1 MTQETEESHH
11 DYLFVLYERMWIIIL
26 AFIGVVAAT
35 AYFTFTSP
43 NVYEATAT
51 LMVDASGGRGGVLQF
66 GYQPMGSNLIQ
77 NYCQVIKSRTVAAET
92 AARLANDPDCP
103 SRPAN
108 PVTADALLR
117 SIAAE
122 PVRGADMIR
131 VTGSA
136 PTAREAAIVTNTA
149 VDVFIEQ
156 QVALLRGEF
165 TEQRQ
170 FLEGQIPLIK
180 DGLRES
186 EDALKE
192 FKEKHK
198 FVALSEEARGV
209 TSKLAEFDK
218 LYGEVETDIST
229 TSSRLDYL
237 TEHFA
242 EQKRTLPEDIAQVSS
257 PYILELRKQLV
268 NLETNYS
275 MYLVQGLAED
285 HPKIV
290 DLKKSIDEARTKL
303 VEETRTLAAQ
313 GIPSLDP
320 LSSAREVF
328 DSITSLEAELV
339 ALKARKEALG
349 LVRTTYARKLESL
362 PSTELTLARL
372 ERERELNANTYQMLT
387 EKHEEVKIAEA
398 GKMSHISVVDRAR
411 VPASPVRPQ
420 KRRNLAFGAVVGL
433 VLGLG
438 GAFLLDY
445 ADSSVKTPLDVDKSG
460 SLAILG
466 SIPRIR
472 TKTRKHDRSS
482 GIISHL
488 LTRQPARSPL
498 AESYRTVR
506 TNLQFT
512 SPDRPVRTLLVT
524 SALPGD
530 GKSTVAANL
539 AIAMAQMGLKTLLVD
554 TDFRKPVLRKVFE
567 VRQTDGLT
575 EFLADKIR
583 FENAVAKTRVENLTL
598 LPAGAL
604 PPNPSELLGS
614 RKMESLIERLKSEY
628 DYVIFDSP
636 PVLAVTDAT
645 VLGSKLDGTVVIV
658 SAGRTD
664 RMALKRTREILGR
677 VRANV
682 LGVIMHMVKPVS
694 GRYAYYSNYYYYH
707 SYYREDKTEKHEER
721 EVVHSA

>member
-1 MTQETEESHH
+1 MTQEPEESHH

-51 LMVDASGGRGGVLQF
+51 LMVDPGGGRGGVLQF

-77 NYCQVIKSRTVAAET
+77 NYCQVLKSRTIAAET
-92 AARLANDPDCP
+92 AARLADDPDRP
-103 SRPAN
+103 SGPAN
-108 PVTADALLR
+108 PFTAEVLLR
-117 SIAAE
+117 SISAE

-136 PTAREAAIVTNTA
+136 ATAREAALIANTA
-149 VDVFIEQ
+149 VDAFIEQ

-165 TEQRQ
+165 TEQRE

-180 DGLRES
+180 DGLGIS
-186 EDALKE
+186 EVALKN
-192 FKEKHK
+192 FKERNK

-209 TSKLAEFDK
+209 TEKLAEFDR
-218 LYGEVETDIST
+218 LYSEVETDIST
-229 TSSRLDYL
+229 SSSRLNYL
-237 TEHFA
+237 IGHLA
-242 EQKRTLPEDIAQVSS
+242 EQSRTLPEDIAEVSS

-285 HPKIV
+285 HPKMV
-290 DLKKSIDEARTKL
+290 DLKKSIDEAKAKL
-303 VEETRTLAAQ
+303 VEETGMLVAQ

-328 DSITSLEAELV
+328 DNISSLEAELV
-339 ALKARKEALG
+339 ALRARKDALG
-349 LVRTTYARKLESL
+349 FVRSTYARKLESL
-362 PSTELTLARL
+362 PATELALARL
-372 ERERELNANTYQMLT
+372 ERERELNANTYQMLM

-411 VPASPVRPQ
+411 VPTSPVRPQ
-420 KRRNLAFGAVVGL
+420 KRRNLAFGAAVGL

-438 GAFLLDY
+438 GAFLLNY
-445 ADSSVKTPLDVDKSG
+445 ADTSVKTPLDVDRSG

-539 AIAMAQMGLKTLLVD
+539 AIAMAQMGLKTLVVD
-554 TDFRKPVLRKVFE
+554 TDFRKPVLRKVFGIHQAE
-567 VRQTDGLT
+567 GLT
-575 EFLADKIR
+575 EFLTDKIGL
-583 FENAVAKTRVENLTL
+583 EKAVARTRVENLTL
-598 LPAGAL
+598 LPAGAI

-614 RKMESLIERLKSEY
+614 RKMESLIERLKTEY

-645 VLGSKLDGTVVIV
+645 LLGSKLDGTVLIV

-677 VRANV
+677 ARANV
-682 LGVIMHMVKPVS
+682 LGVVMHMVKPIS

-707 SYYREDKTEKHEER
+707 SYYREDKTKKQEER
-721 EVVHSA
+721 EVVHSV